1 MDLTTNEKTA
11 IMKKILFSILALAT
25 IVGCSTDATEIA
37 PQMPLY
43 TTSFEVEAGTDQ
55 SRAIYN
61 DLAFSWEAGD
71 KLYAI
76 QGAAGSVANT
86 IALNEIFDNGVAWFR
101 CPDFAYASQSEH
113 LFHFVYSVN
122 DVTLG
127 YNSAEIAVPATQDG
141 VWRPVLTG
149 TSNTPSTVTHIAG
162 VGLSQQ
168 TAALAIRVYSNNKSD
183 ALQVKTITVTGEKP
197 FLGSLI
203 GSLDANGKM
212 VYTTNATINTFTTD
226 VSSIALNEKGQYEYL
241 FEVLPVN
248 AGKLTV
254 TLTDFDG
261 RVLTLSTS
269 GEKEF
274 KANTRTAINAA
285 WVPTINYS
293 EITSMYEDTVAN
305 GTTGL
310 EPSAIYIRNLNIGGG
325 YGDPQILVNSK
336 AVAYTVE
343 ANNTYVVRGVASG
356 EHTVRIAVP
365 QPDGSLKVSS
375 GEQVEVTVVPTI
387 NYSARST
394 YAYNNGTKVLEN
406 NFDNRTSIL
415 FEGVTISNSDDFTN
429 SKLDLNN
436 IKFVYGSSTAT
447 VTSAA
452 SSSSPTTVNNN
463 VALGAHSCYVAV
475 PLKANANATVNSA
488 ASTIYVTGVPYTI
501 SGKGQ
506 SSLSGWTNSNTQ
518 SYGGYLLL
526 KDKDGSYV
534 QSPNLFYASD
544 ACTYQTKVSAWV
556 YKYTGSFTSLTC
568 KLAMSMIPDN
578 GTSYTSTSISGGVS
592 ADAGSI
598 AGAVKEHYM
607 TPTLKATS
615 AIRIDVSREKKSGL
629 SAFPTGL
636 YLHEVRVVYSN

>member
-212 VYTTNATINTFTTD
+212 VYTPNATINTFTTD

-285 WVPTINYS
+285 WVPTINYG
-293 EITSMYEDTVAN
+293 EITSMYEDVVAN

-325 YGDPQILVNSK
+325 YGDPQILVNGK

-375 GEQVEVTVVPTI
+375 GEQVEVTVIPTI

-415 FEGVTISNSDDFTN
+415 FEGVTISNSDDYTN

-463 VALGAHSCYVAV
+463 IALGAHSCYVAV

-501 SGKGQ
+501 SGVDQ
-506 SSLSGWTNSNTQ
+506 SSLSGWTNSNTKKT
-518 SYGGYLLL
+518 YGHLMLRDNKNGYI
-526 KDKDGSYV
+526 
-534 QSPNLFYASD
+534 QSPTLFYASD

-556 YKYTGSFTSLTC
+556 CEYRGSFYGLTC
-568 KLAMSMIPDN
+568 KMVMQMIPDN
-578 GTSYTSTSISGGVS
+578 GTSLTTNDMPDGSYASDSAVS
-592 ADAGSI
+592 NACVERS
-598 AGAVKEHYM
+598 M
-607 TPTLKATS
+607 TPTLKASS
-615 AIRIDVSREKKSGL
+615 ALKISVSREKSSGL
-629 SAFPTGL
+629 SAIATGVCIK
-636 YLHEVRVVYSN
+636 EIRVVYSN

>member
-1 MDLTTNEKTA
+1 
-11 IMKKILFSILALAT
+11 MKKILFSILALAT

-43 TTSFEVEAGTDQ
+43 TTSFEVEAGANQ

-71 KLYAI
+71 ALYAI

-101 CPDFAYASQSEH
+101 CPEFNYASQGEH

-122 DVTLG
+122 DVTLN

-149 TSNTPSTVTHIAG
+149 TSNTPSSVTHIAG

-183 ALQVKTITVTGEKP
+183 ALQVKSVTVTGEKP
-197 FLGSLI
+197 FLGSLV
-203 GSLDANGKM
+203 GSLDDSGKM
-212 VYTTNATINTFTTD
+212 VYTPNATINTFTAD

-254 TLTDFDG
+254 TLTDLEG
-261 RVLTLSTS
+261 RVLTLTTS

-274 KANTRTAINAA
+274 KANARTAINAA
-285 WVPTINYS
+285 WVPTINYG
-293 EITSMYEDTVAN
+293 EITSMYEEFAA
-305 GTTGL
+305 TGATSL
-310 EPSAIYIRNLNIGGG
+310 DPSAVYIRNLNIGGG
-325 YGDPQILVNSK
+325 YGDPQILVNGK
-336 AVAYTVE
+336 AVDYTVE
-343 ANNTYVVRGVASG
+343 ANNTYVVRGIASG

-375 GEQVEVTVVPTI
+375 GEQVEVTVLPTI

-415 FEGVTISNSDDFTN
+415 FEGITITNSDDYTN
-429 SKLDLNN
+429 SKLDLSN

-452 SSSSPTTVNNN
+452 SSSSPTNVNSS

-475 PLKANANATVNSA
+475 PLKANANATINSA

-501 SGKGQ
+501 SGVDQ
-506 SSLSGWTNSNTQ
+506 SSLSGWENSNTNKT
-518 SYGGYLLL
+518 YGHLMLRDNKNGYIE
-526 KDKDGSYV
+526 
-534 QSPNLFYASD
+534 SPELFYASE

-556 YKYTGSFTSLTC
+556 CEYRGSFTSLTC
-568 KLAMSMIPDN
+568 KMVMQMIPDN
-578 GTSYTSTSISGGVS
+578 GTSLTTTDMPDGSYASNSAVS
-592 ADAGSI
+592 NACVERS
-598 AGAVKEHYM
+598 M
-607 TPTLKATS
+607 TPTLKAPS
-615 AIRIDVSREKKSGL
+615 ALKISVSREKSGGI
-629 SAFPTGL
+629 SWIETGVCIK
-636 YLHEVRVVYSN
+636 EIRVVYNN

>member
-212 VYTTNATINTFTTD
+212 VYTPNATINTFTTD
-226 VSSIALNEKGQYEYL
+226 VSSIAVNEKGQYEYL

-285 WVPTINYS
+285 WVPTISYS
-293 EITSMYEDTVAN
+293 EITSMYEDAAAN

-375 GEQVEVTVVPTI
+375 SEQVEVTVVPTI

-463 VALGAHSCYVAV
+463 IALGAHSCYVAV
-475 PLKANANATVNSA
+475 PLKANANATVTSA

-501 SGKGQ
+501 SGVDK
-506 SSLSGWTNSNTQ
+506 SSLSGWTNSNTNKT
-518 SYGGYLLL
+518 YGHLMLRDNKNGYI
-526 KDKDGSYV
+526 
-534 QSPNLFYASD
+534 QSPTLFYASD
-544 ACTYQTKVSAWV
+544 ACTYKTKVSAWV
-556 YKYTGSFTSLTC
+556 CEYRGSFYSLTC
-568 KLAMSMIPDN
+568 KMVMQMIPDN
-578 GTSYTSTSISGGVS
+578 GTSLTTTDMPDGSYASNSAVS
-592 ADAGSI
+592 NACVERS
-598 AGAVKEHYM
+598 M
-607 TPTLKATS
+607 TPTLKASS
-615 AIRIDVSREKKSGL
+615 ALKISVSREKSGGV
-629 SAFPTGL
+629 SAIATGVCIK
-636 YLHEVRVVYSN
+636 EIRVVYSN

>member
-197 FLGSLI
+197 FLGSLL

-212 VYTTNATINTFTTD
+212 VYTPNATINTFTTD

-274 KANTRTAINAA
+274 KANARTAINAA
-285 WVPTINYS
+285 WVPTINYG
-293 EITSMYEDTVAN
+293 EITSMYEEFAA
-305 GTTGL
+305 TGATSL
-310 EPSAIYIRNLNIGGG
+310 DPSAVYIRNLNIGGG
-325 YGDPQILVNSK
+325 YGDPQILVNGK

-415 FEGVTISNSDDFTN
+415 FEGITISNSDDYTN

-463 VALGAHSCYVAV
+463 IAIGAHSCYVAV

-506 SSLSGWTNSNTQ
+506 SSLPNWTNSSTQ
-518 SYGGYLLL
+518 SYGGYLLI
-526 KDKDGSYV
+526 KDKDGGYV
-534 QSPNLFYASD
+534 QSPNLFYASAD
-544 ACTYQTKVSAWV
+544 CTYKTKVSAWV
-556 YKYTGSFTSLTC
+556 YKYTGSFLSLTC
-568 KLAMSMIPDN
+568 KLTMSMIPDN
-578 GTSYTSTSISGGVS
+578 GTSYTSTSISGGVY

-598 AGAVKEHYM
+598 AGAVKAHYM

-615 AIRIDVSREKKSGL
+615 AVKINVSREKKSGA

>member
-1 MDLTTNEKTA
+1 
-11 IMKKILFSILALAT
+11 MKKILFSILALAT
-25 IVGCSTDATEIA
+25 TVGCSTDATEIA

-212 VYTTNATINTFTTD
+212 VYTPNATINTFTTD

-285 WVPTINYS
+285 WVPTINYG
-293 EITSMYEDTVAN
+293 EITSMYEDVVAN

-415 FEGVTISNSDDFTN
+415 FEGVTISNSDDYTN

-463 VALGAHSCYVAV
+463 IALGAHSCYVAV

-534 QSPNLFYASD
+534 QSPNLFYASAD
-544 ACTYQTKVSAWV
+544 CTYKTKVSAWV
-556 YKYTGSFTSLTC
+556 YKYTGSFLSLTC
-568 KLAMSMIPDN
+568 KLTMSMIPDN

-615 AIRIDVSREKKSGL
+615 AVKINVSREKKSGL

>member
-11 IMKKILFSILALAT
+11 TMKKILFSILALAT

-76 QGAAGSVANT
+76 QGAAGNVANT

-149 TSNTPSTVTHIAG
+149 TSSTPSTVTHIAG

-212 VYTTNATINTFTTD
+212 VYTPNATINTFTTD
-226 VSSIALNEKGQYEYL
+226 VSSIATNDKGQYEYL

-293 EITSMYEDTVAN
+293 EITSMYEDAVAN

-475 PLKANANATVNSA
+475 PLKANANAIVNSA

-501 SGKGQ
+501 SGVDQ
-506 SSLSGWTNSNTQ
+506 SSLSGWTNSNTNKT
-518 SYGGYLLL
+518 YGHLMLIDNKNGYI
-526 KDKDGSYV
+526 
-534 QSPNLFYASD
+534 QSPTLFYASD
-544 ACTYQTKVSAWV
+544 ACSYKTKVSAWV
-556 YKYTGSFTSLTC
+556 CEYRGSFYSLTC
-568 KLAMSMIPDN
+568 KMVMQMIPDN
-578 GTSYTSTSISGGVS
+578 GTSLTTTDMPDGSYASNSAVS
-592 ADAGSI
+592 NACVERS
-598 AGAVKEHYM
+598 M
-607 TPTLKATS
+607 TPTLKASS
-615 AIRIDVSREKKSGL
+615 ALKISVSREKKGGL
-629 SAFPTGL
+629 SAIETGVCIK
-636 YLHEVRVVYSN
+636 EIRVVYSN

>member
-1 MDLTTNEKTA
+1 
-11 IMKKILFSILALAT
+11 MKKILFSILALAT

-43 TTSFEVEAGTDQ
+43 TTSFEVEAGANQ

-71 KLYAI
+71 ALYAI

-101 CPDFAYASQSEH
+101 CPEFNYASQGEH

-122 DVTLG
+122 DVTLN

-149 TSNTPSTVTHIAG
+149 TSNTPSSVTHIAG

-183 ALQVKTITVTGEKP
+183 ALQVKSVTVTGEKP
-197 FLGSLI
+197 FLGSLV
-203 GSLDANGKM
+203 GSLDDSGKM
-212 VYTTNATINTFTTD
+212 IYTPNATINTFTAD

-254 TLTDFDG
+254 TLTDLEG
-261 RVLTLSTS
+261 RVLTLTTS

-274 KANTRTAINAA
+274 KANARTAINAA
-285 WVPTINYS
+285 WVPTINYG
-293 EITSMYEDTVAN
+293 EITSMYEEFAA
-305 GTTGL
+305 TGATSL
-310 EPSAIYIRNLNIGGG
+310 DPSAVYIRNLNIGGG
-325 YGDPQILVNSK
+325 YGDPQILVNGK
-336 AVAYTVE
+336 ALAYTVE
-343 ANNTYVVRGVASG
+343 ANNTYVVRDIASG

-375 GEQVEVTVVPTI
+375 GEQVEVTVLPTI

-415 FEGVTISNSDDFTN
+415 FEGITIDNSDDYTT
-429 SKLDLNN
+429 SKLDLSN

-452 SSSSPTTVNNN
+452 SSSNPTNVNSS

-475 PLKANANATVNSA
+475 PLKANANATINSE

-501 SGKGQ
+501 NTKDDST
-506 SSLSGWTNSNTQ
+506 SNWTKSNT
-518 SYGGYLLL
+518 GTHGNYLWL
-526 KDKDGSYV
+526 KDKSGSYI
-534 QSPNLFYASD
+534 QTPTLFYASNE
-544 ACTYQTKVSAWV
+544 CTYQTKVSAWV
-556 YKYTGSFTSLTC
+556 YEYRGSFTSLTC
-568 KLAMSMIPDN
+568 KMVMQMVPDN
-578 GTSYTSTSISGGVS
+578 GTSLTTTDMPDGVETAS
-592 ADAGSI
+592 SRVATACAERS
-598 AGAVKEHYM
+598 M
-607 TPTLKATS
+607 TPTLKASS
-615 AIRIDVSREKKSGL
+615 AIKININRESTKGF
-629 SAFPTGL
+629 SAITTG
-636 YLHEVRVVYSN
+636 VVLREINVIYQ